1 MPAASEPVAGG
12 PHRRG
17 IDIGLGEPPATEP
30 HRNFLGIDFVVFGFA
45 AVDGFPLQ
53 GMPEDKRHVFSCTP
67 VGQPVPGKEAFD
79 TDDKILPIGRDGF
92 EKGLWASGPIAV
104 HQDRAIPM
112 QDAEGHRASVP
123 VDTARKLV
131 LLGVESHEV
140 SSSCE

>member
-1 MPAASEPVAGG
+1 
-12 PHRRG
+12 
-17 IDIGLGEPPATEP
+17 LGEHPATEQ
-30 HRNFLGIDFVVFGFA
+30 HSNFLGIDFVVFGFA